1 MYQLRPIALISLWL
15 KSSRLCLL
23 SSQAGVQIEDEVSK
37 LLELKAQLGSKDSA
51 PQKFTLKTPK
61 GTRDY
66 GPEQMALRAGVLE
79 KIVAVFKKHGGETI
93 DTPIFE
99 LKEVL
104 TGKYGEDSK
113 LIYDLA
119 DQGGEKLSM
128 NKISNIKRYHVAK
141 VYRRDNPAMT
151 RGRYREFFQCDF
163 DIAGQ
168 YDPMIPDVECVR
180 IVQEI
185 LASLQLGEFIIK
197 VNHRLLLDGIFE
209 ACGVSQDKFRTICS
223 SVDKLDKSPW
233 EDVRKEMVEEKGL
246 KEDAADRIGQY
257 VRLSGRSELVDKL
270 ENDAVLTGSKSAKGG
285 LEAMRLFLQYC
296 DLYGL
301 TDTVN
306 VIQLKPNVLKARLNP
321 QITPDLGEAKV
332 EDGEPA
338 GVGSIAGG
346 GRYDNL
352 VGMFDPKHKNV
363 PCVGVSIGVERVFSV
378 LEAKLARDNT
388 KIRTTDVQVYV
399 VSAQKNLLEERMKLC
414 KELWD
419 ANIKTEMSYKRNPK
433 FLGQLQYCEE
443 GGILLA
449 AVLGESEVAQGLVT
463 LKHVFSRDEVKVK
476 REDIVAEIR
485 KRLEEANKS

>member
-1 MYQLRPIALISLWL
+1 MYRLRPIALISLWL

-79 KIVAVFKKHGGETI
+79 KIVAVFKRHGGETI

-119 DQGGEKLSM
+119 DQGGEKLSLRYDLTVPFARYLAM

-209 ACGVSQDKFRTICS
+209 ACGVSQDKFRTMCS

-301 TDTVN
+301 TDTV
-306 VIQLKPNVLKARLNP
+306 
-321 QITPDLGEAKV
+321 
-332 EDGEPA
+332 
-338 GVGSIAGG
+338 
-346 GRYDNL
+346 
-352 VGMFDPKHKNV
+352 
-363 PCVGVSIGVERVFSV
+363 
-378 LEAKLARDNT
+378 
-388 KIRTTDVQVYV
+388 
-399 VSAQKNLLEERMKLC
+399 
-414 KELWD
+414 
-419 ANIKTEMSYKRNPK
+419 
-433 FLGQLQYCEE
+433 
-443 GGILLA
+443 
-449 AVLGESEVAQGLVT
+449 
-463 LKHVFSRDEVKVK
+463 
-476 REDIVAEIR
+476 
-485 KRLEEANKS
+485 